1 MNNYSDH
8 LENLN
13 YYFDLE
19 MRENNLTNIQ
29 STNIFNLVMEELNFL
44 YLQRYPSPPS
54 GGTCLQ
60 EWQNDMQD
68 CRDDALMG
76 SVSSVA
82 AAGAGIIPG
91 LIGAGLTMWAFSTCK
106 KRAQRDY
113 ELCLS

>member
-1 MNNYSDH
+1 
-8 LENLN
+8 
-13 YYFDLE
+13 
-19 MRENNLTNIQ
+19 
-29 STNIFNLVMEELNFL
+29 MEELNFL